1 MSRLGALQEL
11 QFRLLWLGQTASS
24 LGDSLIYVALPFA
37 VIQTGG
43 GAAELGLVFA
53 SFTLARASF
62 IVVGGVWADRLP
74 RRFVML
80 TCDAIRAVVQAL
92 IAVALLTGSME
103 VWMFVVTSTIFGA
116 AQAFFSPASTGLVP
130 ETISAGRLQQANA
143 LLKVS
148 ESSTNIIGPALS
160 GLLVA
165 VWEPGWVFA
174 IDSLSFVASAVF
186 LARLRLRPHQPS
198 PRQRFLADLLDGA
211 REAWSH
217 VWLRAG
223 FLAAA
228 VANVGI
234 GILFVLGPLIAADE
248 LGGAAA
254 WGVIITGGAIGGL
267 FGGVLA
273 LRYKP
278 SRPVPVALV
287 CWSFGALPLLALVPP
302 IPALAIATGNAV
314 FSLGIVYGN
323 AIWETLQ
330 QREIPPERLSRVN
343 SFDWMVSLIFM
354 PVGQALAGPL
364 AEIVG
369 VETVL
374 VGAALLISVPCFA
387 VLPLSGV
394 RHGPTLSPWPAFGSA
409 GESLVPAP
417 PDPLP

>member
-1 MSRLGALQEL
+1 VSRLGALQEL

-24 LGDSLIYVALPFA
+24 FGDSLIYVALPFA

-74 RRFVML
+74 RRLVML

-130 ETISAGRLQQANA
+130 ETITIGRLQQANA

-174 IDSLSFVASAVF
+174 IDSLSFVASAAF
-186 LARLRLRPHQPS
+186 LARLRLRPHRPS

-273 LRYKP
+273 LRFKP
-278 SRPVPVALV
+278 SKPVPVALV

-364 AEIVG
+364 AGIVG

-394 RHGPTLSPWPAFGSA
+394 RHGPTLSKAAYAPA
-409 GESLVPAP
+409 EPARP
-417 PDPLP
+417 